1 MQSIFFKEIN
11 QFFSSAIGYIV
22 IVVFLIIMGLFLWV
36 FPEFSIL
43 NHGFA
48 SMQQLFEISPWIFI
62 FLIPA
67 ITMRSF
73 SEELESGTIELL
85 ATKPITDFQI
95 IFGKF
100 LAGWALTLLA
110 LIPTAIYYYSVYQ
123 LGSPVGNLDRGAIL
137 GSYIGLALLAGVFTA
152 IGIFASSLTRNQIV
166 AFIIGVF
173 LCFLLYKAFSFISI
187 LPSFVGTID
196 FIIERIGIE
205 YHYLSI
211 SSGLID
217 TRDVIYF
224 VSLIAF
230 FIFLT
235 VTKMKA
241 QKW

>member
-1 MQSIFFKEIN
+1 MGSIFFKEIN

-48 SMQQLFEISPWIFI
+48 SMQQLFEISPWIFV

-95 IFGKF
+95 TFGKF
-100 LAGWALTLLA
+100 LAGWSLTLLA
-110 LIPTAIYYYSVYQ
+110 LLPTAIYYFSVYQ
-123 LGSPVGNLDRGAIL
+123 LGNPVGNIDRGATL

-152 IGIFASSLTRNQIV
+152 IGLFASSTTRNQIV

-173 LCFLLYKAFSFISI
+173 LCFIIYKAFSLISI
-187 LPSFVGTID
+187 LPAFVGTID
-196 FIIERIGIE
+196 FIIEKIGIE

-211 SSGLID
+211 SSGLVD
-217 TRDVIYF
+217 SRNVIYF
-224 VSLIAF
+224 ISLIAF
-230 FIFLT
+230 FLLLT
-235 VTKMKA
+235 ITKMKTR
-241 QKW
+241 